1 MHNTRNG
8 ELPGHHLKQDHP
20 VPEGPHAADLI
31 NRDSGVPIVQEHVQ
45 LRMDDLASSDY
56 DAEYSS
62 IPTDMQEP
70 VNEERAELASK
81 FSSDPQPEKKF
92 QAAALA

>member
-1 MHNTRNG
+1 
-8 ELPGHHLKQDHP
+8 
-20 VPEGPHAADLI
+20 
-31 NRDSGVPIVQEHVQ
+31 
-45 LRMDDLASSDY
+45 MDDLASSDY